1 MKDMTPQIEEITD
14 KESLLRFMA
23 KLIDDYR
30 GNSGAWEN
38 TSIDGYLA
46 SIMSWIEDSPSSEEG
61 GIEWNKTDCS
71 LIAKLLYM
79 GKIYE

>member
-30 GNSGAWEN
+30 ANSEAWEKC
-38 TSIDGYLA
+38 ID
-46 SIMSWIEDSPSSEEG
+46 
-61 GIEWNKTDCS
+61 
-71 LIAKLLYM
+71 
-79 GKIYE
+79 